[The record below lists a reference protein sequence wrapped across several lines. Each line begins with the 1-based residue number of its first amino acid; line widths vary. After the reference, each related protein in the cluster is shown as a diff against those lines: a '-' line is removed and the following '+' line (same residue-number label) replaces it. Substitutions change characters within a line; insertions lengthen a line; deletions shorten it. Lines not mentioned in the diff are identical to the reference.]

1 MKKLSILLITLSF
14 FLHVANAQKRNNIK
28 VTGIGFDNIVKTSSE
43 FNDDYDN
50 EIQAQLLLGNLF
62 NWGFGYERLLGK
74 RLVLGVNIWNFFSS
88 KSTQLEFNTQTK
100 YNSVSGSFVPKINY
114 EPINVPGYYFYSAV
128 FSQSGFQFGFESKY
142 YFQTHDEEGA
152 NGVYIG
158 SSYQLAKIDYNFQE
172 VTYKDTTTSSSKF
185 KTDININ
192 PATTYIN
199 KLGIKLGVSVS
210 KIVSTDFF
218 LGLNYALPANFDNGF
233 HAPISARGISFTMG
247 WQIGVPFK

>member
-28 VTGIGFDNIVKTSSE
+28 VIGIGFDNVVKTNTV
-43 FNDDYDN
+43 FNNDYDT
-50 EIQAQLLLGNLF
+50 EIQGQLLVGNLF

-74 RLVLGVNIWNFFSS
+74 RLVLGVNVWNFFSS
-88 KSTQLEFNTQTK
+88 KSTSMYFNTQTN
-100 YNSVSGSFVPKINY
+100 YNSVSGSSVPKINY

-128 FSQSGFQFGFESKY
+128 FSQSGFQIGFESKY

-158 SSYQLAKIDYNFQE
+158 SSYQLAKIDYNFQD
-172 VTYKDTTTSSSKF
+172 VTYKDTSSSLSGF
-185 KTDININ
+185 RTDIAIN
-192 PATTYIN
+192 PATTYVN
-199 KLGIKLGVSVS
+199 KLGIKLGVSAS
-210 KIVSTDFF
+210 KFVSTDFF
-218 LGLNYALPANFDNGF
+218 LGINYALPANFDNGF